1 MIKRL
6 LFGIIAGGFLIGGS
20 ACYKEV
26 MDMEVDPLR
35 PEYVVPAVRDKLTVE
50 KLLSRV
56 GESTVFEYEAD
67 GTCVAV
73 YKEKKEL
80 AIAGMNPRVTTIPG
94 ATSEDIEITAAQ
106 DHATFK
112 TRWNLLTNRE
122 VSEAYF
128 DNKSERFGV
137 TVWYEHTE
145 AGQTSTFLEGNIKI
159 GGFSKGFRVKLNEH
173 SFIDLKQQIDDATAF
188 IKMKDGSNYNV
199 LTYEFTSLK
208 LTGNTDSK
216 IRLYA
221 QVTFRN
227 LFLRKAI
234 GHISTLSSAPTEKTN
249 IHYNLDVFS
258 TASSAKFSLPDA
270 SIRFTAK
277 KAENLP
283 VALYVGKIIAKPSEG
298 REDLEGSP
306 FKNGLEVKNKD
317 LTTLPEEEKNK
328 ALQITTD
335 PTTPL
340 ANSLADAA
348 EKTLELNKENSNI
361 SDVFSNG
368 LYLVD
373 VTDVYVSSS
382 TSGSTTE
389 DKELPLDGVVNLE
402 IEVRMPFFGT
412 ITKAVMNQKLAV
424 TAEAFPAKYLNYL
437 QNPGNP
443 DEVKDAIVL
452 HIGFLNNLPLEGY
465 AELNFVDKSGNSVL
479 KLGLNNEKTL
489 EGKSIFIPCGEV
501 GDNGRVSKP
510 AFTEHHCNLSRGDYE
525 RLSKNASSLQIS
537 YIFTT
542 PNADQNKNVR
552 ILKDDELILQLALE
566 LKGYIDHPI
575 DFIDSVKETT
585 K

>member
-6 LFGIIAGGFLIGGS
+6 LFGIIAAGFLVGGS

-26 MDMEVDPLR
+26 MDMEADPLR

-56 GESTVFEYEAD
+56 GESTAFEYEAD

-73 YKEKKEL
+73 YKEKREL
-80 AIAGMNPRVTTIPG
+80 AITGMNPRVTTIPG
-94 ATSEDIEITAAQ
+94 ETSEDLEITTSQ
-106 DHATFK
+106 DHAKFK
-112 TRWNLLTNRE
+112 TRWELLANRE

-128 DNKSERFGV
+128 DSKSERFGV
-137 TVWYEHTE
+137 TVWYEHTVP
-145 AGQTSTFLEGNIKI
+145 GQSSTFLEGNIKI
-159 GGFSKGFRVKLNEH
+159 GGFSKGFSVKINEH
-173 SFIDLKQQIDDATAF
+173 GFIDLKQQIDDAEAYLR
-188 IKMKDGSNYNV
+188 MKDGANYNV
-199 LTYEFTSLK
+199 LTYEFTSLR

-216 IRLYA
+216 IRLHA
-221 QVTFRN
+221 QITFRN

-234 GHISTLSSAPTEKTN
+234 GHVPAATPAPTEKTN
-249 IHYNLDVFS
+249 INYNLDVFS

-277 KAENLP
+277 KAASLP
-283 VALYVGKIIAKPSEG
+283 VALYVGKIMAKPGNE
-298 REDLEGSP
+298 RDDLEGSP
-306 FKNGLEVKNKD
+306 LKKGLEVKNKD

-340 ANSLADAA
+340 ANSLAGAA

-368 LYLVD
+368 LYSIEVS
-373 VTDVYVSSS
+373 DVYISSVTAGPS
-382 TSGSTTE
+382 TE

-424 TAEAFPAKYLNYL
+424 TAEAFPAKYLDYL

-489 EGKSIFIPCGEV
+489 EGRSIFIPCGEV

-552 ILKDDELILQLALE
+552 ILKDDELVLQLALE
-566 LKGYIDHPI
+566 VKGYIAHPL
-575 DFIDSVKETT
+575 DFIDSMK
-585 K
+585 KNK